1 MHSLRKFDILQE
13 ITRMRQIFRHRQ
25 SILEKVNE
33 KLKLEVNMLKDLGQ
47 VFKAFRQTMN
57 EETIQFVISL

>member
-1 MHSLRKFDILQE
+1 
-13 ITRMRQIFRHRQ
+13 MRQIFRHRQ

-57 EETIQFVISL
+57 EETIQFVIGL